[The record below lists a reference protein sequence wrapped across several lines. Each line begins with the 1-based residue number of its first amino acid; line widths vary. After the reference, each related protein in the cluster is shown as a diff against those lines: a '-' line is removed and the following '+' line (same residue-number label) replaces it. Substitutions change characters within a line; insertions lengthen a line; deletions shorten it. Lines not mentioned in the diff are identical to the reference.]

1 MRCWAVAF
9 AEEDRKVANC
19 GASVTGALGGVGT
32 GGGVCIEKVLLK
44 AGGLADSV
52 GAIGEAGT
60 VDSNGLTGAP
70 EECGEVGA
78 TSAASTF
85 AGATTFSTG
94 AFALMAATSGCSEG
108 WTRAS
113 TLTGIEGVDTGSA
126 RGVSFAGVTGA
137 ENVGTTGAASGAVR
151 AVGAATEGNGCGIS
165 TWTGG
170 TSCDLA
176 GALVSEETAATCRR
190 RSSTSR

>member
-1 MRCWAVAF
+1 MVMPSLLSQFVPSVSSRANTDFMRCWAVAF

-32 GGGVCIEKVLLK
+32 GGGVCIEKVLVK

-78 TSAASTF
+78 T
-85 AGATTFSTG
+85 
-94 AFALMAATSGCSEG
+94 
-108 WTRAS
+108 
-113 TLTGIEGVDTGSA
+113 
-126 RGVSFAGVTGA
+126 
-137 ENVGTTGAASGAVR
+137 
-151 AVGAATEGNGCGIS
+151 
-165 TWTGG
+165 
-170 TSCDLA
+170 
-176 GALVSEETAATCRR
+176 
-190 RSSTSR
+190 